1 MIGKAIN
8 SIRNALSPQNITVN
22 MDGGV
27 GGSWKVECAI
37 DEQIVECEDM
47 NDCMPPWGHSDL
59 EYLAKNPSPYTGIPA
74 PAYLPDDEWFGTAPI
89 RSEKQLD
96 YMAVEREWK
105 LEEEKKRKERG
116 IAESSDIH
124 QKMYEIATAAAQS
137 TLDRDPIG
145 GSENFHQGPGGTTSG
160 NGFGRFQ

>member
-1 MIGKAIN
+1 MIGKAIK
-8 SIRNALSPQNITVN
+8 SIKNALSPQNITVN

-27 GGSWKVECAI
+27 GGSWKVECSI
-37 DEQIVECEDM
+37 DDTPV
-47 NDCMPPWGHSDL
+47 DCQDL
-59 EYLAKNPSPYTGIPA
+59 QENYDEGEAFKQDAVNYYTGIPA
-74 PAYLPDDEWFGTAPI
+74 PAYLPDDEWFGPAPI

-105 LEEEKKRKERG
+105 IEEEKKRKERG